1 MMDVKQNYS
10 LKKYNSFN
18 IDVVAKEFIQIN
30 SVKELIDLQ
39 KNSKNKNKLF
49 IGGGSN
55 ILFTNNF
62 EGLVV
67 HINLKGISVKKM
79 NENFSEIK
87 VMSGENWN
95 ELVNWCIENNLGGLE
110 NLSLIPGNVGAAPI
124 QNIGAYG
131 VELKDVFISCEV
143 YDLNAEKLNIY
154 NLNDCKFGYRDSIFK
169 KNKNLIVVSVKM
181 KLSSK
186 NHKINSS
193 YGGINDEL
201 KKLNIKE
208 PTIKDISNVVCDI
221 RNKKLPNPNKIG
233 NAGSFFKNPIVN
245 SKKINWLKE
254 NFNNIP
260 FYKIDENSYK
270 IPAAWLIETSGFKGK
285 DFGNFGVHKTQ
296 PLVLVNYGKASGS
309 DINKLSQSIK
319 EVVNKLFKIELE
331 TEVNII

>member
-1 MMDVKQNYS
+1 MMDVKENYS
-10 LKKYNSFN
+10 LKKFNSFN

-30 SVKELIDLQ
+30 SIKELIDLQ

-67 HINLKGISVKKM
+67 HINLKGISVKKI

-95 ELVNWCIENNLGGLE
+95 ELVNWCIENNLGGIE

-143 YDLNAEKLNIY
+143 YDLNTEKLNIY

-208 PTIKDISNVVCDI
+208 PTIKDISNVVCEI

-296 PLVLVNYGKASGS
+296 PLVLVNYGKASGG
-309 DINKLSQSIK
+309 DINKLSLSIK
-319 EVVNKLFKIELE
+319 EVVNKIFKIELE

>member
-1 MMDVKQNYS
+1 MMDIKENYS

-67 HINLKGISVKKM
+67 HINLKGISVKKI

-143 YDLNAEKLNIY
+143 YDLNTEKLNVY

-309 DINKLSQSIK
+309 DINKLSLSIK

>member
-1 MMDVKQNYS
+1 MMDVKENYS

-18 IDVVAKEFIQIN
+18 IDIVAKEFIQIN

-95 ELVNWCIENNLGGLE
+95 ELVNWCIKNNLGGLE

-143 YDLNAEKLNIY
+143 YDLNAKKLNIY

>member
-1 MMDVKQNYS
+1 MDVKKNYS

-18 IDVVAKEFIQIN
+18 IDVGAKEFIQIN

-67 HINLKGISVKKM
+67 HINLKGISVKKI

-143 YDLNAEKLNIY
+143 YDLNAEKLTIY

-201 KKLNIKE
+201 KNLNIKE
-208 PTIKDISNVVCDI
+208 PTIKDISNVVCNI

-296 PLVLVNYGKASGS
+296 PLVLVNYGKANGS
-309 DINKLSQSIK
+309 DINKLSLSIK

>member
-1 MMDVKQNYS
+1 MDIKENYS

-39 KNSKNKNKLF
+39 KISKNKNKLF

-67 HINLKGISVKKM
+67 HINLKGISIKKM

-95 ELVNWCIENNLGGLE
+95 KLVNWCIENNLGGLE

-143 YDLNAEKLNIY
+143 YDMNAEKLNIY

-245 SKKINWLKE
+245 SIKINWLKE
-254 NFNNIP
+254 NFNDIP

-309 DINKLSQSIK
+309 DINKLSLSIK

>member
-143 YDLNAEKLNIY
+143 YDLNTEKLNIY

-309 DINKLSQSIK
+309 DINKLSLSIK

>member
-1 MMDVKQNYS
+1 MMDVKENYS

-18 IDVVAKEFIQIN
+18 IDVIAKEFIQIN
-30 SVKELIDLQ
+30 SIKELIDLQ

-67 HINLKGISVKKM
+67 HINLKGISVKKI

-95 ELVNWCIENNLGGLE
+95 ELVNWCIENNLGGIE

-143 YDLNAEKLNIY
+143 YDLNTEKLNIY

-193 YGGINDEL
+193 YRGINDEL

-208 PTIKDISNVVCDI
+208 PTIKDISNVVCEI

-296 PLVLVNYGKASGS
+296 PLVLVNYGKASGG
-309 DINKLSQSIK
+309 DINKLSLSIK
-319 EVVNKLFKIELE
+319 EVVNKIFKIELE

>member
-1 MMDVKQNYS
+1 MMDVKENYS
-10 LKKYNSFN
+10 LKKFNSFN
-18 IDVVAKEFIQIN
+18 IDVIAKEFIQIN
-30 SVKELIDLQ
+30 SVKELIDLL

-67 HINLKGISVKKM
+67 HINLKGISVKKI

-143 YDLNAEKLNIY
+143 YDLNTEKLNIY

-208 PTIKDISNVVCDI
+208 PTIKDISNVVCNI

-296 PLVLVNYGKASGS
+296 PLVLVNYGEASGS
-309 DINKLSQSIK
+309 DINKLSLSIK

>member
-18 IDVVAKEFIQIN
+18 IDVIAKEFIQIN
-30 SVKELIDLQ
+30 SIKELIDLQ

-169 KNKNLIVVSVKM
+169 KNNNLIVVSVKM

-208 PTIKDISNVVCDI
+208 PTIKDISNVVCEI

-309 DINKLSQSIK
+309 DINKLSLSIK

>member
-1 MMDVKQNYS
+1 MMDIKENYS

-18 IDVVAKEFIQIN
+18 IDVIAKEFIQIN

-39 KNSKNKNKLF
+39 KNLKNKNKLF

-67 HINLKGISVKKM
+67 HINLKGISVKKI

-95 ELVNWCIENNLGGLE
+95 ELVNWCIENNLGGIE

-143 YDLNAEKLNIY
+143 YDLNTEKLNIY

-186 NHKINSS
+186 NHKINTS

-254 NFNNIP
+254 NFNNLP

-296 PLVLVNYGKASGS
+296 PLVLVNYGKASGG
-309 DINKLSQSIK
+309 DINKLSLSIK
-319 EVVNKLFKIELE
+319 EVVNKIFKIELE

>member
-62 EGLVV
+62 EGLAV

-309 DINKLSQSIK
+309 DINKLSLSIK

>member
-1 MMDVKQNYS
+1 MDIKENYS

-39 KNSKNKNKLF
+39 KNSKNKKKLF

-201 KKLNIKE
+201 KNLNIKE

-233 NAGSFFKNPIVN
+233 NAGSFFKNPILN

-309 DINKLSQSIK
+309 DINKLSLSIK

>member
-1 MMDVKQNYS
+1 MMDIKENYS
-10 LKKYNSFN
+10 LKKYNSFK
-18 IDVVAKEFIQIN
+18 IDVIAKEFIQIN
-30 SVKELIDLQ
+30 SIEELIDIQ
-39 KNSKNKNKLF
+39 KNFNNKNKLF

-67 HINLKGISVKKM
+67 HINLKGISVKKIS
-79 NENFSEIK
+79 ENYSEIK

-95 ELVNWCIENNLGGLE
+95 NLVNWCIDNDYGGLE
-110 NLSLIPGNVGAAPI
+110 NLSLIPGNVGGAPI

-131 VELKDVFISCEV
+131 VELKDVFVSCEV
-143 YDLNAEKLNIY
+143 YDLDNEKLNVY

-169 KNKNLIVVSVKM
+169 KNKNLIIVSVKM

-186 NHKINSS
+186 NHIINSS
-193 YGGINDEL
+193 FGGINDEL
-201 KKLNIKE
+201 KKLNIKT
-208 PTIKDISNVVCDI
+208 PTINDISKVVCDI

-245 SKKINWLKE
+245 SKKIHWLKE

-260 FYKIDENSYK
+260 FYKVDENSYK
-270 IPAAWLIETSGFKGK
+270 IPAAWLIEKSGFKGK
-285 DFGNFGVHKTQ
+285 NFGNFGVHITQ
-296 PLVLVNYGKASGS
+296 PLVLVNYGGARGS
-309 DINKLSQSIK
+309 DIKKLSLSIK
-319 EVVNKLFKIELE
+319 EVINKVFKIELE

>member
-1 MMDVKQNYS
+1 MMDVKENYS

-67 HINLKGISVKKM
+67 HINLKGISIKKI

-143 YDLNAEKLNIY
+143 YDMNAEKLNIY

-208 PTIKDISNVVCDI
+208 ATIKDISNVVCDI

-245 SKKINWLKE
+245 SKKIDWLKE
-254 NFNNIP
+254 NFNDIP

-309 DINKLSQSIK
+309 DINKLSLSIK

>member
-1 MMDVKQNYS
+1 MDVKQNYS

-309 DINKLSQSIK
+309 DINKLSLSIK

>member
-1 MMDVKQNYS
+1 MMDVKENYS

-18 IDVVAKEFIQIN
+18 IDVIAKEFIQIN
-30 SVKELIDLQ
+30 SIKELIDLQ

-67 HINLKGISVKKM
+67 HINLKGISVKKI

-95 ELVNWCIENNLGGLE
+95 EFVNWCIENNLGGIE

-143 YDLNAEKLNIY
+143 YDLNTEKLNIY

-208 PTIKDISNVVCDI
+208 PTIKDISNVVCEI

-296 PLVLVNYGKASGS
+296 PLVLVNYGKASGG
-309 DINKLSQSIK
+309 DINKLSLSIK
-319 EVVNKLFKIELE
+319 EVVNKIFKIELE

>member
-1 MMDVKQNYS
+1 MMDIKENYS

-39 KNSKNKNKLF
+39 KNLKNKNKLF

-67 HINLKGISVKKM
+67 HINLKGISVKKI

-95 ELVNWCIENNLGGLE
+95 ELVNWCIENNLGGIE

-143 YDLNAEKLNIY
+143 YDLNTEKLNIY

-186 NHKINSS
+186 NHKINTS

-208 PTIKDISNVVCDI
+208 PTIKDISNVVCEI

-254 NFNNIP
+254 NFNNLP

-296 PLVLVNYGKASGS
+296 PLVLVNYGKASGG
-309 DINKLSQSIK
+309 DINKLSLSIK
-319 EVVNKLFKIELE
+319 EVVNKIFKIELE

>member
-1 MMDVKQNYS
+1 MDVKENYS

-67 HINLKGISVKKM
+67 HINLKGISVKKI

-309 DINKLSQSIK
+309 DINKLSLSIK

>member
-1 MMDVKQNYS
+1 MMDIKENYS

-67 HINLKGISVKKM
+67 HINLKGISVKKI

-95 ELVNWCIENNLGGLE
+95 ELVNWSIENNLGGLE

-309 DINKLSQSIK
+309 DINKLSLSIK

>member
-1 MMDVKQNYS
+1 MDVKQNYS

-67 HINLKGISVKKM
+67 HINLKGISVKKI

-143 YDLNAEKLNIY
+143 YDLNTEKLNVY

-309 DINKLSQSIK
+309 DINKLSLSIK

>member
-1 MMDVKQNYS
+1 MMDVKENYS

-18 IDVVAKEFIQIN
+18 IDIVAKEFIQIN

-79 NENFSEIK
+79 NENFSELK

-143 YDLNAEKLNIY
+143 YDMNAEKLNIY

-296 PLVLVNYGKASGS
+296 PLVLVNYGKASGG
-309 DINKLSQSIK
+309 DINKLSLSIK

>member
-1 MMDVKQNYS
+1 MMDIKENYS

-39 KNSKNKNKLF
+39 KNLKNKNKLF

-67 HINLKGISVKKM
+67 HINLKGISVEKI

-95 ELVNWCIENNLGGLE
+95 ELVNWCIENNLGGIE

-143 YDLNAEKLNIY
+143 YDLNTEKLNIY

-186 NHKINSS
+186 NHKINTS

-208 PTIKDISNVVCDI
+208 PTIKDISNVVCEI

-296 PLVLVNYGKASGS
+296 PLVLVNYGKASGG
-309 DINKLSQSIK
+309 DINKLSLSIK
-319 EVVNKLFKIELE
+319 EVVNKIFKIELE

>member
-1 MMDVKQNYS
+1 MMDVKENYS

-143 YDLNAEKLNIY
+143 YDLNTEKLNVY

-309 DINKLSQSIK
+309 DINKLSLSIK

>member
-1 MMDVKQNYS
+1 MMDVKENYS

-67 HINLKGISVKKM
+67 HINLKGISVKKI

-208 PTIKDISNVVCDI
+208 PTIKDISNVVCEI

>member
-1 MMDVKQNYS
+1 MMDVKENYS

-254 NFNNIP
+254 NFNDIP

-309 DINKLSQSIK
+309 DINKLSLSIK

>member
-1 MMDVKQNYS
+1 MDIKENYS

-39 KNSKNKNKLF
+39 KNLKNKNKLF

-67 HINLKGISVKKM
+67 HINLKGISVKKI

-95 ELVNWCIENNLGGLE
+95 ELVNWCIENNLGGIE

-143 YDLNAEKLNIY
+143 YDLNSEKLNIY

-186 NHKINSS
+186 NHKINTS

-208 PTIKDISNVVCDI
+208 PTIKDISNVVCEI

-254 NFNNIP
+254 NFNNLP

-296 PLVLVNYGKASGS
+296 PLVLVNYGKASGG
-309 DINKLSQSIK
+309 DINKLSLSIK
-319 EVVNKLFKIELE
+319 EVVNKIFKIELE

>member
-1 MMDVKQNYS
+1 MMDVKENYS

-201 KKLNIKE
+201 KKLNIKK

-309 DINKLSQSIK
+309 DINKLSLSIK

>member
-1 MMDVKQNYS
+1 MMDVKENYS

-79 NENFSEIK
+79 NDNFSEIK

-309 DINKLSQSIK
+309 DINKLSLSIK

>member
-1 MMDVKQNYS
+1 MMDVKENHS

-309 DINKLSQSIK
+309 DINKLSLSIK

>member
-1 MMDVKQNYS
+1 MMDIKENYS

-39 KNSKNKNKLF
+39 KNLKNKNKLF

-67 HINLKGISVKKM
+67 HINLKGISVKKI

-95 ELVNWCIENNLGGLE
+95 ELVNWCIENNLGGIE

-143 YDLNAEKLNIY
+143 YDLNTEKLNIY

-186 NHKINSS
+186 NHKINTS

-296 PLVLVNYGKASGS
+296 PLVLVNYGKASGG
-309 DINKLSQSIK
+309 DINKLSLSIK
-319 EVVNKLFKIELE
+319 EVVNKIFKIELE

>member
-67 HINLKGISVKKM
+67 HINLKGISVKKI
-79 NENFSEIK
+79 NENFTEIK

-143 YDLNAEKLNIY
+143 YDLNTEKLNVY

-208 PTIKDISNVVCDI
+208 PTIKDISKVVCGI

-309 DINKLSQSIK
+309 DINKLSLSIK